1 MKASTEL
8 NFHVV
13 VEQPGK
19 GLTKPIM
26 PVVGSPRWSS
36 AAVGGFGSA
45 SFDVPYRYY
54 DEFVWLAK
62 VRVYDGTQLLW
73 EGRVEDR
80 SLNISS
86 DEWTVSV
93 KCFGFQRLLQENSV
107 RRIWLLRSIPW
118 RASWKIGGSHSPGG
132 GTLAT
137 ISGVLPVLRTDTM
150 FCTVGQFDP
159 NDLTRVG
166 IFINNNSGAATANG
180 HSNWAVYV
188 APEGISIVRFKATA
202 TGALPGGGGS
212 VWFAEDSVDST
223 TWTALIHNNTVGT
236 SVDQATTSGAR
247 FLLLGVAAVGLSN
260 FGIWEDI
267 RILCTSI
274 DEDTS
279 GAMYGGT
286 IMRDLIALVPGLG
299 VGDIDS
305 GSDFGIQS
313 IARPVRDSIVSV
325 VGEIASY
332 YTKEWGVW
340 EGGQFD
346 WKELDQ
352 DTPHW
357 VVELEDI
364 TGGSIDAS
372 IQGVTKTIYIV
383 YENAATGEPEE
394 QDAVSTDIRNP
405 YVKEGQSADEVLSAP
420 VVMLPNSGQKLAD
433 NLIVDHGGFPSVR
446 GRITVPANRLIAH
459 HSSGL
464 TPACWMR
471 GGENVYI
478 PGLPRDDWMNHGRD
492 GQTLFHITA
501 VDTDMKSNS
510 TSIEF
515 EGYTRRGDVLL
526 ARIAAVTRTITG

>member
-1 MKASTEL
+1 
-8 NFHVV
+8 
-13 VEQPGK
+13 
-19 GLTKPIM
+19 M

-45 SFDVPYRYY
+45 SFTVPYAYY

-62 VRVYDGTQLLW
+62 VSVYDGTDLLW

-80 SLNISS
+80 SLNIGT
-86 DEWTVSV
+86 DEWTVDI

-107 RRIWLLRSIPW
+107 RRIWLMRSIPW
-118 RASWKIGGSHSPGG
+118 RPSWKIGGAHSPGG
-132 GTLAT
+132 GSLAA
-137 ISGVLPVLRTDTM
+137 ISGVTPTLRTDLM

-159 NDLTRVG
+159 VDLTRVG
-166 IFINNNSGAATANG
+166 IFINNNTSASTSNG
-180 HSNWAVYV
+180 NANWAVYV
-188 APEGISIVRFKATA
+188 APQGIDVDRFIATA
-202 TGALPGGGGS
+202 TGALPLGGAA
-212 VWFAEDSVDST
+212 VWFAQDSVDAT
-223 TWTALIHNNTVGT
+223 GTWNALIHGDTIGT
-236 SVDQATTSGAR
+236 AVNQACTSGAR
-247 FLLLGVAAVGLSN
+247 YLLLGVAAVGTSN

-267 RILCTSI
+267 RILCTPLT
-274 DEDTS
+274 EDTS
-279 GAMYGGT
+279 GAMYGGSVL
-286 IMRDLIALVPGLG
+286 RDLLSLVPNMG
-299 VGDIDS
+299 VGDVDA
-305 GSDFGIQS
+305 GSEFGIQS

-340 EGGQFD
+340 EGPSFHWTEED
-346 WKELDQ
+346 NT
-352 DTPHW
+352 TPHW
-357 VVELEDI
+357 VIELEDI
-364 TGGSIDAS
+364 TGGSIDS
-372 IQGVTKTIYIV
+372 SLQGTTKTIYIV

-420 VVMLPNSGQKLAD
+420 VMLPNSGQKLAD

-446 GRITVPANRLIAH
+446 GRITVPANRLVNN
-459 HSSGL
+459 SSRGP

-471 GGENVYI
+471 GGDNVYI

-501 VDTDMKSNS
+501 VDTDMKGNN

-526 ARIAAVTRTITG
+526 ARIAAVTRTLTG